1 MSSISTLVTRNL
13 DGVFGENDPAR
24 RQAARSAYFG
34 RDARDED
41 QVGYIDAN
49 TRAIFGRSYAG
60 SPIRWSGNLPRT
72 RRLRRPIRCS

>member
-1 MSSISTLVTRNL
+1 VSSISTLVTRNL

-41 QVGYIDAN
+41 QVGDIDAN
-49 TRAIFGRSYAG
+49 TRAIGRSYAG
-60 SPIRWSGNLPRT
+60 SPIRWSRNLPRT
-72 RRLRRPIRCS
+72 RQSPPPARCF